1 MDSQAGDKKRRGL
14 NPEDFQRLLARLD
27 PDPAQASVKYEQLRE
42 TLIRYSSSRGEHLR
56 AEELADNVLDEIA
69 RKPDL
74 DSIQHI
80 EQFAIGVLRLK
91 LLEHWRKNPR
101 PASEDVDQV
110 AGPHL
115 EDSIIDRL
123 DQERKEHCFHSCMEL
138 LKPSD
143 RRLIMEY
150 YPDEHTDLSARRKRL
165 AALTGLRPGTLIT
178 RVNRLR
184 SKLEECCT
192 DCYFR
197 SISRQGPEP
206 EKDM

>member
-1 MDSQAGDKKRRGL
+1 M
-14 NPEDFQRLLARLD
+14 NTEDFQRLLARLD
-27 PDPAQASVKYEQLRE
+27 PDPAQAAAKYERLRE
-42 TLIRYSSSRGEHLR
+42 TLIRYCSSRGEHLR
-56 AEELADNVLDEIA
+56 AAELADKALDEIA

-74 DSIQHI
+74 DSIQQI
-80 EQFAIGVLRLK
+80 EHFAIGVLRLK

-101 PASEDVDQV
+101 PAPEDLDHV
-110 AGPHL
+110 AGPNL

-138 LKPSD
+138 FKPAD

-150 YPDEHTDLSARRKRL
+150 YPDEHTDLAERRKRL

-184 SKLEECCT
+184 AKLEECCT
-192 DCYFR
+192 DCYR
-197 SISRQGPEP
+197 HSASRRPEP
-206 EKDM
+206 